1 MFTKNHIW
9 KLFYILVIAGFFFF
23 TFLLTNAYKEITQ
36 RHHSELRYATNIIS
50 NLITSEFQED
60 DMLLSFIAKEISLHG
75 ISSKNKRYIV
85 SMIDNFLVHNPKMVG
100 FVLLNKDT
108 DFILSNHKVSQKLLH
123 FLDDTSEAT
132 AKKNFQLAL
141 HSKKMILGKVY
152 YSKKLQKWILPLQ
165 KSIRDVDDKV
175 IAVMLVGLKID
186 NSARLSRIYA
196 EKKRYI
202 AVLKDFNLFDQL
214 SLEYYSKPD
223 ADLYKLY
230 TQPLNK
236 QNISKVA
243 KSIEKKYG
251 YTLNDLRENEQTIS
265 YEMQNR
271 EGNDLIFALKYN
283 QAYRYWVLIEGSK
296 EGVLSEFF
304 KVLYRYIAV
313 FVVVTFILYLL
324 FKKIVSDEENKK
336 AELIYQTEHDS
347 FTKLPNRTY
356 LYKHIEEWEKRYP
369 QGYYI
374 FYIDLDNFKYI
385 NDKYGHTFG
394 DKIIIE
400 VAKRLQQHCFSSEML
415 VRQGGDEFLILKP
428 IENLEEITKYLESLI
443 DEEHKEYKINN
454 QKFRISFSIGVVKCP
469 KNVKTI
475 DELLSMADIAMYDAK
490 KRKNSYSFYDEELQ
504 RDVLLKADIEQELR
518 GAIKNNEIWI
528 VYQPQIYANNQKIYG
543 VEALVRWENK
553 RLGFVGP
560 DKFISVAEKSGLIVE
575 LGEYI
580 FRKSLEEIA
589 ALKSELGV
597 DFRLSINIS
606 VAQFMQKEF
615 LKRCLKI
622 INEYEF
628 DKKSLTFEVTE
639 SMMIEQTDKVL
650 PILNA
655 IKEEGIEISMDDF
668 GTGYSSLSTLH
679 ALPIDELKID
689 KSFIDV
695 ILSDTKEE
703 LLVESIINIGKNFNM
718 KTLAEGVEDLQ
729 QLQKLQE
736 LSCDIIQ
743 GYYFSKP
750 LKIAA
755 LKEYIQER

>member
-1 MFTKNHIW
+1 
-9 KLFYILVIAGFFFF
+9 
-23 TFLLTNAYKEITQ
+23 
-36 RHHSELRYATNIIS
+36 
-50 NLITSEFQED
+50 
-60 DMLLSFIAKEISLHG
+60 
-75 ISSKNKRYIV
+75 
-85 SMIDNFLVHNPKMVG
+85 
-100 FVLLNKDT
+100 
-108 DFILSNHKVSQKLLH
+108 
-123 FLDDTSEAT
+123 
-132 AKKNFQLAL
+132 
-141 HSKKMILGKVY
+141 
-152 YSKKLQKWILPLQ
+152 
-165 KSIRDVDDKV
+165 
-175 IAVMLVGLKID
+175 
-186 NSARLSRIYA
+186 
-196 EKKRYI
+196 
-202 AVLKDFNLFDQL
+202 
-214 SLEYYSKPD
+214 
-223 ADLYKLY
+223 
-230 TQPLNK
+230 
-236 QNISKVA
+236 
-243 KSIEKKYG
+243 
-251 YTLNDLRENEQTIS
+251 
-265 YEMQNR
+265 
-271 EGNDLIFALKYN
+271 
-283 QAYRYWVLIEGSK
+283 
-296 EGVLSEFF
+296 
-304 KVLYRYIAV
+304 
-313 FVVVTFILYLL
+313 
-324 FKKIVSDEENKK
+324 
-336 AELIYQTEHDS
+336 
-347 FTKLPNRTY
+347 
-356 LYKHIEEWEKRYP
+356 
-369 QGYYI
+369 
-374 FYIDLDNFKYI
+374 
-385 NDKYGHTFG
+385 
-394 DKIIIE
+394 
-400 VAKRLQQHCFSSEML
+400 ML

-528 VYQPQIYANNQKIYG
+528 VYQPQLYANNQKIYG